1 MHFLPVTENTR
12 SAAAWP
18 GDETLTK
25 EYRAAHAVGV
35 FRVGSD
41 HLFFRAGLK
50 YYAIP
55 CAAVTRFFRRVQ
67 QVPAKMCCGQGNFQ
81 IESLVLCG
89 RANSA
94 DGPETELAQIQ
105 LPGVKAARLLMEELQ
120 EKLPHAA
127 FGVAPPEPEKAH
139 HARHNKSGAKQP
151 ADSAG
156 GQGGRA

>member
-1 MHFLPVTENTR
+1 MHFLSVSENT
-12 SAAAWP
+12 APALPADP
-18 GDETLTK
+18 ALTE

-35 FRVGSD
+35 FRVGAD

-67 QVPAKMCCGQGNFQ
+67 QVPAKMCCGKGNFQ

-89 RANSA
+89 RAA
-94 DGPETELAQIQ
+94 DGSEAELAQIQ
-105 LPGVKAARLLMEELQ
+105 LPGVKAAKLLMEELK
-120 EKLPHAA
+120 EKLPDAE

-139 HARHNKSGAKQP
+139 HARHNKAE
-151 ADSAG
+151 AAG
-156 GQGGRA
+156 GRT